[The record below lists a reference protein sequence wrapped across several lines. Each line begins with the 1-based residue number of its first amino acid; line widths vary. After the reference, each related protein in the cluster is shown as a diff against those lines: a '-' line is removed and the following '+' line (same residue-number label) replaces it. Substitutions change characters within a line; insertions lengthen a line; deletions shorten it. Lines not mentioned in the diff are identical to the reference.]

1 MNAHTTSHPRTTL
14 RRKAVAISA
23 GLLIA
28 VGSTIATTAQAADQV
43 GSSASF
49 PPEPGATL
57 AGDLILWQG
66 EVLANKTTNG
76 FSVFTTTGASGA
88 SPIAAG
94 VVKTMS
100 TFNGLLIWIEGTT
113 VKTANPGGTVTT
125 LGSVP
130 AGSDSLKAVGSQL
143 WISKPGGIDR
153 YTPTASALGGA
164 TALAGTFNPASK
176 LRMAIG
182 ADSNVWVI
190 ESNPAAGGVDT
201 LTRWSASA
209 ATQVGATTNFAN
221 SAANPSAIVAGPD
234 SAAWIV
240 EPGINSIAR
249 VEAGGSIVEFA
260 LPGGANPEGIVSG
273 PDNGVW
279 VAENGLNNLAR
290 ISFASNTFTRTAYS
304 APSAFGMKGLVVGGD
319 NNIWAA
325 GTNANK
331 VAKFGTT
338 PLATTTTTTTTIAAA
353 TTTTTTTLPAT
364 TTQPPTTPP
373 VPPTVTGTIPPPP
386 SKRVCIKS
394 VTKRV
399 KVKGK
404 IVKTKVCTKYKK

>member
-1 MNAHTTSHPRTTL
+1 MNAHTTPYPRTTL
-14 RRKAVAISA
+14 RRKAVAVSA

-28 VGSTIATTAQAADQV
+28 VASTMATTARAADQV
-43 GSSASF
+43 GSTAAF

-66 EVLANKTTNG
+66 EILANKATNG
-76 FSVFTTTGASGA
+76 FSVFTTNGASGA

-94 VVKTMS
+94 IVKTMS

-113 VKTANPGGTVTT
+113 VKTANPGGTVVT
-125 LGSVP
+125 LGTVP
-130 AGSDSLKAVGSQL
+130 AGSDSLRAVGTQL

-153 YTPTASALGGA
+153 YAPTPTALGGA

-182 ADSNVWVI
+182 ADTNVWVI

-240 EPGINSIAR
+240 EPGINSVAR

-273 PDNGVW
+273 PENGVW

-290 ISFASNTFTRTAYS
+290 LSFANNTFTRVAYS
-304 APSAFGMKGLVVGGD
+304 APSAFGMKGLAVGAD

-338 PLATTTTTTTTIAAA
+338 PLATTTTSASTTTIAA
-353 TTTTTTTLPAT
+353 TTTAATTTTLPAT
-364 TTQPPTTPP
+364 TTTLAPATI
-373 VPPTVTGTIPPPP
+373 PPTVSGTIPA
-386 SKRVCIKS
+386 KRVCIKT

-404 IVKTKVCTKYKK
+404 TVKTKVCTKYKK